1 MSAPGGPLCAPPAPA
16 ALREQIV
23 DGDPRLRPG
32 ERRDR
37 LAGAVR
43 GDVAVGVSGR
53 IAVDLEPDMRA
64 ERGSWSVYLLCW
76 RRHGGLQYIGMS
88 QDVDRRINAHRKAG
102 RLPFAQLGDSAIE
115 VLHFGLDVYAAC
127 DAERREIM
135 ARRTMTPHGYN
146 ESSGGEYAGSRSDTL
161 FSADHLHR
169 LSRAAVGVERMD
181 RATHEEEAGNL
192 AASGV
197 EAVMERYWEA
207 CSVVVELWR
216 SGVYVGRIARRAGLG
231 HGYIYGMLRA
241 AGENPK

>member
-1 MSAPGGPLCAPPAPA
+1 
-16 ALREQIV
+16 
-23 DGDPRLRPG
+23 
-32 ERRDR
+32 
-37 LAGAVR
+37 
-43 GDVAVGVSGR
+43 
-53 IAVDLEPDMRA
+53 MRA
-64 ERGSWSVYLLCW
+64 EKGSWSVYLLCW

-102 RLPFAQLGDSAIE
+102 RLPFAPLGDPAVE
-115 VLHFGLDVYAAC
+115 VLHFGLDVYSAC

-135 ARRTMTPHGYN
+135 ARRAMTPHGYN

-161 FSADHLHR
+161 FSSDHLHR

-181 RATHEEEAGNL
+181 RATHEEEAGSL
-192 AASGV
+192 AASGA

-207 CSVVVELWR
+207 CAVVVELWR